1 MAGPIGSSQFMYNS
15 SSASSFY
22 DYQIEQSARFDDA
35 GGGTNASSRL
45 SRTFGTASS
54 ATKFTFSV
62 WVKRSTT
69 HANDQN
75 TTWQNIIS
83 RGTGVQ
89 GGGSSFGFECGGGT
103 SGGLTNNDRI
113 TWYGLKGTSGGTT
126 GGDDRINGFF
136 VDTNNWY
143 HIVIRTDTTE
153 SDADDKLRYYI
164 NGDLRTR
171 VSTNALNG
179 DLDRFHATSDEHNI
193 GSTSNGYYGF
203 GGYMAEFIYADG
215 QSYAPTQFGE
225 SKNGV
230 WIPKDPTGTTFGNL
244 GFHLKFENA
253 SDLGNDSSG
262 NDNDWT
268 VANMGTDHQVIDSP
282 TIGTG

>member
-1 MAGPIGSSQFMYNS
+1 MAGPIGSSQWSYS
-15 SSASSFY
+15 SGGASSFY
-22 DYQIEQSARFDDA
+22 DYQIEQSARFDDG
-35 GGGTNASSRL
+35 GGGTNTATRL
-45 SRTFGTASS
+45 YRTFGTASS
-54 ATKFTFSV
+54 ATTFTLSV
-62 WVKRSTT
+62 WVKRSSTY
-69 HANDQN
+69 ANDQN

-113 TWYGLKGTSGGTT
+113 TWYGLKGTSGGTN

-153 SDADDKLRYYI
+153 SDAADKLRYYV
-164 NGDLRTR
+164 NGELRTR

-179 DLDRFHATSDEHNI
+179 DLDRFHATQDVHSI
-193 GSTSNGYYGF
+193 GSNSNAYYGF

-225 SKNGV
+225 TKNGV

-244 GFHLKFENA
+244 GFHLKFQDS

-268 VANMGTDHQVIDSP
+268 SANFGTDHQVLDSP

>member
-1 MAGPIGSSQFMYNS
+1 MSGPIGSSQWSYSSGGAFYTHQISQSLRFDANNS
-15 SSASSFY
+15 GT
-22 DYQIEQSARFDDA
+22 SARLYRTY
-35 GGGTNASSRL
+35 GTVSSQ
-45 SRTFGTASS
+45 TA
-54 ATKFTFSV
+54 FTFSM
-62 WVKRSTT
+62 WVKRSKTYEYG
-69 HANDQN
+69 N
-75 TTWQNIIS
+75 TSWQMLMS
-83 RGTGVQ
+83 TGTGVE
-89 GGGSSFGFECGGGT
+89 GGGAAFGFESGGGT
-103 SGGLTNNDRI
+103 SGGLNNRDRI
-113 TWYGLKGTSGGTT
+113 TWYGLKGSTGGTN
-126 GGDDRINGFF
+126 GGDDRINGYF

-153 SDADDKLRYYI
+153 SDAADKLRYYV

-262 NDNDWT
+262 NNNDWT
-268 VANMGTDHQVIDSP
+268 VANMGTDHQVLDSP